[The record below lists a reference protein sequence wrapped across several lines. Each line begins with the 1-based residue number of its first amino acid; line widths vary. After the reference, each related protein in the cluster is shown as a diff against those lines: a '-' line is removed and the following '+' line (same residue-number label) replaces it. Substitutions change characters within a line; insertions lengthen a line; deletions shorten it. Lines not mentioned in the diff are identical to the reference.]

1 MHAANPFPYFFF
13 QMNYSLWFGKGIR
26 ITEYLLV
33 VRKRVLLINRVL
45 LVSEVEG
52 FEWIPCSLCMIIL
65 IFLFSFDF
73 FS

>member
-33 VRKRVLLINRVL
+33 VQKRNSINRVL

-52 FEWIPCSLCMIIL
+52 FGWMPCSLCMIIL

-73 FS
+73 SS